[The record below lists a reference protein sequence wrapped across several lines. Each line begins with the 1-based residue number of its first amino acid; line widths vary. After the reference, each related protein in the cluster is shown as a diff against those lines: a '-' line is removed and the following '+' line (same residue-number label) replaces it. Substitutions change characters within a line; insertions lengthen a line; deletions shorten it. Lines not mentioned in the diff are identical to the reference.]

1 MIEKALT
8 AQLRPIGRRYAQV
21 ELLKKLTVCWACAAI
36 VWVILVLLARVAL
49 LPLPYARLLLLTVTV
64 FVSLWLCGR
73 VGKITNY
80 KSIARRIENE
90 DPELQSLL
98 LAAVEQQPDSETGQ
112 MSYLQE
118 RVITEALQAHQRSRW
133 GQRIE
138 QQLRF
143 LRPAF
148 SVSLVGTLFLLLFLR
163 PPAQVAGHPSRRIA
177 NLFGGIEITPGDA
190 SIERGSMV
198 AITARFGGAVP
209 AEVKL
214 VTSSSKGTNLV
225 PVSKSLDDPLF
236 GATLSAVP
244 EDTLYHFE
252 YSGRSSKQF
261 LLRVFDFPELQKADA
276 QLVYPA
282 YTKLAA
288 KTIPDTR
295 RITAVQ
301 GTKLDYVFQLNKP
314 VLTAKL
320 VAKDKSVIELA
331 AQTNQPNLFHTTV
344 QLAETRHYS
353 LELVDSDQRT
363 NKVPA
368 EFVFE
373 VLTNM
378 PPAMK
383 LASPRGDV
391 RVSPLEELLFEGEV
405 SDDFGLGAYGV
416 AYKAGGGET
425 HFIQLG
431 DGAQALE
438 KKNFKFTLPLEEL
451 KLRPDDLVSYYLW
464 AQDYGPDGV
473 TRTNAGDIFFA
484 EVRPFDEIFRQAP
497 EQPESSSSASAQPAS
512 KSEKLAELQKQII
525 SATWNTLR
533 RETGTSPSAQ
543 YPKDAELLRSSQAK
557 ALTQVEQL
565 KENIED
571 AHMRAFVDAAG
582 EEMIK
587 AVKGLKAAEKSPRLL
602 NDALTFEQTAYQ
614 ALLKLQAREYSVS
627 RNKGQKGSGSG
638 QQSRQRELDQLDLK
652 DSENRYETQRKATPQ
667 NAEQREQSE
676 TLNRLKELA
685 RRQQDV
691 NDRLQE
697 LQTAL
702 QEAKTEPERQKLRD
716 QLKRLR
722 EEQRDI
728 VQDVDQLQQ
737 RMSQSPN
744 KEQMA
749 DAQRKLDET
758 RREAQK
764 AAENLQNDSVSKAL
778 ASGARAQQ
786 DLKELQEDFRKNSS
800 ARFSEEMREMRNQA
814 RQLAEQEKKIASDL
828 ETMTKTKQRTLSD
841 NPGKQQLT
849 QALDQQKNGLTNLLQ
864 QMQQVTEQAE
874 TAEPLLSKQLYDTLR
889 KANQQD
895 TQKSLDMTSTLVDRS
910 LLPQASKFEEQAR
923 KTINDV
929 KGGVE
934 RAAESVLGDEAEA
947 LRAAR
952 KQVDELASKLQRE
965 IAGAAAGST
974 NSGTNQ
980 FAQHSSGT
988 SEQNSVDGPEAKAG
1002 GKGQS
1007 GKPGDKKQPGEGD
1020 KPGEEG
1026 GGIGS
1031 GKGKPQNVA
1040 QSQNESPPDAPGD
1053 EGKSGQGKNGK
1064 TGKNPGGQGVGGQ
1077 SGQGQPGQGQPG
1089 TPSRRTGLASG
1100 ARLSNG
1106 TGSGPNSQ
1114 EGPLT
1119 GSDFRGWS
1127 DSLSEVEEMVDNPAI
1142 RNDIARV
1149 QDRARAVRSEFKNA
1163 GKKPDWA
1170 VVQSEILSPLV
1181 EVRKRIDEELSRKQ
1195 SDEAMVPLDRDAI
1208 PAKYTELVRK
1218 YYENLGK

>member
-8 AQLRPIGRRYAQV
+8 ARLRPIGRRYAQV
-21 ELLKKLTVCWACAAI
+21 ELLKKLTICWTIAAAG
-36 VWVILVLLARVAL
+36 WVVLVLLARLAQ
-49 LPLPYARLLLLTVTV
+49 LPLPYVGLLLLGATVV
-64 FVSLWLCGR
+64 VSLWLSSR
-73 VGKITNY
+73 VGRITNY
-80 KSIARRIENE
+80 KLIARKIEEE
-90 DPELQSLL
+90 DPQLQSLL

-118 RVITEALQAHQRSRW
+118 RVITEALEAHGRSRW

-138 QQLRF
+138 QQLRI
-143 LRPAF
+143 LRPVF
-148 SVSLVGTLFLLLFLR
+148 SLLLIGTLFLVLFLR
-163 PPAQVAGHPSRRIA
+163 MPAQVAGHPSRRIA

-198 AITARFGGAVP
+198 AITARFGGSVP
-209 AEVKL
+209 PEVKL

-236 GATLSAVP
+236 GATLASVP

-252 YSGRSSKQF
+252 YGNSSSKQF
-261 LLRVFDFPELQKADA
+261 VLRVFDFPELQKADA
-276 QLVYPA
+276 QLTYPT

-288 KTIPDTR
+288 KTITDTR

-314 VLTAKL
+314 VRSAKL
-320 VAKDKSVIELA
+320 IAKDKSVLELM

-344 QLAETRHYS
+344 QLVESKHYD
-353 LELVDSDQRT
+353 LELVDTDKRT

-373 VLTNM
+373 VLTNA
-378 PPAMK
+378 PPTMK

-405 SDDFGLGAYGV
+405 SDDFALGAYGV

-431 DGAQALE
+431 EGAPALE
-438 KKNFKFTLPLEEL
+438 KKSFKFTLPLEDL
-451 KLRPDDLVSYYLW
+451 KLRADDLVSYYVW
-464 AQDYGPDGV
+464 AEDSGPDGSK
-473 TRTNAGDIFFA
+473 RRNSGDIFFA

-497 EQPESSSSASAQPAS
+497 EQPESASNANAQPAS

-533 RETGTSPSAQ
+533 RETGAKPSAQ

-587 AVKGLKAAEKSPRLL
+587 AVKGLKAAEKSPTLL
-602 NDALTFEQTAYQ
+602 NDALAFEQTAYQ

-638 QQSRQRELDQLDLK
+638 EQSRQRELDQLDLK
-652 DSENRYETQRKATPQ
+652 DSDNRYETQRKATPQ

-728 VQDVDQLQQ
+728 VKDVDQLQQ

-744 KEQMA
+744 KDQMA

-814 RQLAEQEKKIASDL
+814 RQLADQEKKIAGDL

-841 NPGKQQLT
+841 NPRKQQLT
-849 QALDQQKNGLTNLLQ
+849 QALDQQKSGLTNLLQ
-864 QMQQVTEQAE
+864 QMQQVTEQSE

-895 TQKSLDMTSTLVDRS
+895 TQKSLDMASTLVDRS

-947 LRAAR
+947 LRTAR
-952 KQVDELASKLQRE
+952 KQVDELTSKLERE
-965 IAGAAAGST
+965 IASAAAGAT
-974 NSGTNQ
+974 NSGGRQ
-980 FAQHSSGT
+980 LAQNLAAA
-988 SEQNSVDGPEAKAG
+988 SEEKSAEGQEPKAD

-1020 KPGEEG
+1020 ESIERGSKP
-1026 GGIGS
+1026 GS
-1031 GKGKPQNVA
+1031 GKGKGQDVA
-1040 QSQNESPPDAPGD
+1040 QAQNGSPSDTPGT
-1053 EGKSGQGKNGK
+1053 EGESGQGKNGK
-1064 TGKNPGGQGVGGQ
+1064 GGKNPGGQA
-1077 SGQGQPGQGQPG
+1077 GQGQAGKSP
-1089 TPSRRTGLASG
+1089 RRTGLASG
-1100 ARLSNG
+1100 ARLPSEG
-1106 TGSGPNSQ
+1106 TGTGPNNQ
-1114 EGPLT
+1114 EQGPLT

-1127 DSLSEVEEMVDNPAI
+1127 DRLSEVEEMVDNPGI
-1142 RNDIARV
+1142 RNDLARV
-1149 QDRARAVRSEFKNA
+1149 QDRARAVRSEFKNG

-1170 VVQSEILSPLV
+1170 VVRSEILSPLV
-1181 EVRKRIDEELSRKQ
+1181 EVRRRIDEELSRKQ

-1208 PAKYTELVRK
+1208 PAMYTELVRR